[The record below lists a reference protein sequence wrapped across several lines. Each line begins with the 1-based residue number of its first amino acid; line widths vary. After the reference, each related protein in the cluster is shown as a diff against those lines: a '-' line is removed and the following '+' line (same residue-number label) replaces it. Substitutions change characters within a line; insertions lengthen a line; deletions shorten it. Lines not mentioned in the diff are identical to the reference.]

1 MVADHENHDLH
12 SVYCNGRPYVLR
24 DASQPFQTLA
34 LSDRATNLEDI
45 ERRLK
50 LDILEESRK
59 FGGMILTHDEV
70 SNGKLIPTWMS
81 VDEASIR
88 TPKEVYE
95 DIRREGWRVEYHRIP
110 IAPDRPIEVS
120 TYDRSQLKCR
130 ITTWTRMC
138 RS

>member
-1 MVADHENHDLH
+1 M
-12 SVYCNGRPYVLR
+12 LR
-24 DASQPFQTLA
+24 DASHPFQTLA

-70 SNGKLIPTWMS
+70 SNGNLIPTWMS

-95 DIRREGWRVEYHRIP
+95 DIKREGWRVQYHRIP

-120 TYDRSQLKCR
+120 SQHVIQLICR
-130 ITTWTRMC
+130 TTTSMHMC
-138 RS
+138 RC

>member
-1 MVADHENHDLH
+1 
-12 SVYCNGRPYVLR
+12 VLR
-24 DASQPFQTLA
+24 DSGNPFQTLA
-34 LSDRATNLEDI
+34 LSDRASNLEDI

-88 TPKEVYE
+88 TPREVYD
-95 DIRREGWRVEYHRIP
+95 DIKSDGWRVEYHRIP

-120 TYDRSQLKCR
+120 DRFRAMLISR
-130 ITTWTRMC
+130 TITLMPMC
-138 RS
+138 RYSRTSIV